1 MHHDDTTL
9 PEEPLQSVF
18 DLDRRE
24 HWVGI
29 PGHDIPENELE
40 TEGAGHLDGF
50 LIELPIGRAKQRRV
64 MTILGFEKANRSE
77 NLVFLLLRR
86 MERQMSMDFS
96 VGTDFKER
104 NLEESPYL
112 LIVFGHP
119 SPGHE
124 ECGRNLLLNQIVDQ
138 YLIVARS
145 VTDGAEVERQGDS
158 GARGRA

>member
-1 MHHDDTTL
+1 
-9 PEEPLQSVF
+9 
-18 DLDRRE
+18 
-24 HWVGI
+24 
-29 PGHDIPENELE
+29 
-40 TEGAGHLDGF
+40 
-50 LIELPIGRAKQRRV
+50 

-96 VGTDFKER
+96 MGTDFKKR

-119 SPGHE
+119 FPGHE